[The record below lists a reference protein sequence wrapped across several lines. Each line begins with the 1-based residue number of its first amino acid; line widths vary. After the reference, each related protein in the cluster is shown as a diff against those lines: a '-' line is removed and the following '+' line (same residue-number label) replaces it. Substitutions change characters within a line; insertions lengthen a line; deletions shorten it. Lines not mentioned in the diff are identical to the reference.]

1 MKKVTEV
8 NLKGIFQSGSKTF
21 YNSSLFFPGDVFK
34 DVARLYAFVRT
45 IDDYVD
51 YYPSRKEEYLIF
63 KEDYRRH
70 TSGEKTANEIIRSFV
85 ELKNQKNF
93 PDCWIESFFES
104 MEMDLEGRN
113 YETIEDTDKYVY
125 GSAEVIGLF
134 MCKIFGLPASSY
146 ESARMFGKAL
156 QYINFVRDVK
166 EDIALKRIYFPDEDF
181 SRYGIDRED
190 FLLCR
195 FKKSLFS
202 KFMRFQVRRCL
213 NWLLQGEKGLV
224 EIPRRLRLPV
234 KTASDMYKWTLKK
247 IWNDPTIVL
256 EKKIRPSRHFVFY
269 KAMSNIFNSTF

>member
-1 MKKVTEV
+1 MTKTTDV

-21 YNSSLFFPGDVFK
+21 YNSSLFFPNDVLE
-34 DVARLYAFVRT
+34 DVVRLYAFVRT
-45 IDDYVD
+45 IDDFVD
-51 YYPSRKEEYLIF
+51 FSPAKKEEYMIF

-70 TSGEKTANEIIRSFV
+70 ISGRKTDNEIIRSFV
-85 ELKNQKNF
+85 ELKNQKKF
-93 PDCWIESFFES
+93 SDSWIDSFFES
-104 MEMDLEGRN
+104 MEMDLEGRS
-113 YETIEDTDKYVY
+113 YETIEDTNRYVY

-134 MCKIFGLPASSY
+134 MCKIFSLPPSSY
-146 ESARMFGKAL
+146 KSAMMFGKAL

-166 EDIALKRIYFPDEDF
+166 EDIALKRIYFPNEDF
-181 SRYGIDRED
+181 SRYGILRED
-190 FLLCR
+190 FLHCR
-195 FKKSLFS
+195 FKNKPFS
-202 KFMRFQVRRCL
+202 RFMRFQVRRCL
-213 NWLLQGEKGLV
+213 DWLCQGEKGLV